1 MTSPTPAAAAAL
13 PDSIR
18 DRFPI
23 FENLTY
29 INSCSQGAL
38 SDSVR
43 AAYEDYLTNLRTK
56 GSDWD
61 AWVGKQE
68 EVRGLVGRLLNT
80 AAENVALTASAS
92 VALSAI
98 ASSVDFSGERSVIV
112 TTDLDFPT
120 AAQVWH
126 AQERRGAEVRTVATD
141 ASGVLDL
148 DELDRA
154 VDDRTAIVSV
164 PHVCYRN
171 GAHVDLAA
179 AVEIAHR
186 HGALVVVDAYQS
198 VGARPIDVEALAPD
212 FLVGGALK
220 YLLSSPGT
228 GFMYVNPATAADLVP
243 TSTGWFA
250 ARDIFAMSIDAY
262 DPATSARRYEA
273 GTPAVPSLYAA
284 AAGIGLL
291 LEVGVEATAEH
302 VAGLCARLRAGV
314 ADLGGTVVTPAS
326 APGPLI
332 AVRSTDVDALVAS
345 MAADGVVVSSRDGN
359 LRVSPHFYNSGADI
373 DHALAV
379 LRDHKELLA

>member
-80 AAENVALTASAS
+80 ASENVALTASAS

-98 ASSVDFSGERSVIV
+98 VSSVDFSGERSVIV

-228 GFMYVNPATAADLVP
+228 GFMYVNPATTADLVP

>member
-80 AAENVALTASAS
+80 ASENVALTASAS

-98 ASSVDFSGERSVIV
+98 VSSVDFSGERSVIV

-228 GFMYVNPATAADLVP
+228 GFMYVNPATTADLVP

-345 MAADGVVVSSRDGN
+345 MAADEVVVSSRDGN

>member
-1 MTSPTPAAAAAL
+1 MTRPTPTPTL
-13 PDSIR
+13 PDSVR

-23 FENLTY
+23 FETLTY

-38 SDSVR
+38 SDVVR
-43 AAYEDYLTNLRTK
+43 AAYEDYLTNLQTK

-80 AAENVALTASAS
+80 GAENVALTASAS

-126 AQERRGAEVRTVATD
+126 AQERRGAEVRTIATD

-148 DELDRA
+148 DELERA
-154 VDDRTAIVSV
+154 VDGRTAIVSV

-171 GAHVDLAA
+171 GAHVDLTA
-179 AVEIAHR
+179 AVEIARR

-228 GFMYVNPATAADLVP
+228 GFMYVNPATTANLVP

-250 ARDIFAMSIDAY
+250 ARDIFAMSIDSY

-284 AAGIGLL
+284 AAGIALL

-302 VAGLCARLRAGV
+302 VAGLCGRLRAGV
-314 ADLGGTVVTPAS
+314 ADMGGTVVTPAS

-332 AVRSTDVDALVAS
+332 AVRSTDVDALVAA

-359 LRVSPHFYNSGADI
+359 LRVSPHLYNSEADI
-373 DHALAV
+373 DRALAV

>member
-1 MTSPTPAAAAAL
+1 
-13 PDSIR
+13 
-18 DRFPI
+18 
-23 FENLTY
+23 
-29 INSCSQGAL
+29 
-38 SDSVR
+38 
-43 AAYEDYLTNLRTK
+43 
-56 GSDWD
+56 
-61 AWVGKQE
+61 
-68 EVRGLVGRLLNT
+68 
-80 AAENVALTASAS
+80 
-92 VALSAI
+92 
-98 ASSVDFSGERSVIV
+98 DFSGERSVIV

-228 GFMYVNPATAADLVP
+228 GFMYVNPATTADLVP

-345 MAADGVVVSSRDGN
+345 MAADEVVVSSRDGN